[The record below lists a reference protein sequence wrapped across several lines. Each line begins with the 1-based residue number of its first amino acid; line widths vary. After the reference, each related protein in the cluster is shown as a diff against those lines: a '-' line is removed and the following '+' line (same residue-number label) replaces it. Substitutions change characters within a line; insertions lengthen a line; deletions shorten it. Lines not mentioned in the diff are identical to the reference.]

1 MFVMQLVNFVT
12 VFQVKVIDRSSIVTT
27 DSETKVSQPS
37 SLQELIDKETG
48 KHQLNRM
55 HCNSSIS
62 HSLKFKLFRVIV
74 FDIKIVM
81 SLQPTIPTGDALC
94 GHLVQKMWYGCMPR
108 HLRRWKLIVLQD
120 LWHNMWNIF
129 LDNHL
134 HSSLRF

>member
-27 DSETKVSQPS
+27 DAETKVSQPS

-48 KHQLNRM
+48 KHQPNRM
-55 HCNSSIS
+55 QCNGSVS
-62 HSLKFKLFRVIV
+62 HSLKFKLLRVSV
-74 FDIKIVM
+74 FDVQIVM
-81 SLQPTIPTGDALC
+81 FLQPTIPMGDALC
-94 GHLVQKMWYGCMPR
+94 GHLVQKMWYGSMPR

-134 HSSLRF
+134 QSCLRF